1 MEKII
6 KFKKLHQ
13 NAEIPTYAH
22 DGDIG
27 LDVKCVSV
35 EYDPVHDAY
44 IYGTGLACETTGHMG
59 VLGMMRS
66 SVYKHGDAYLTN
78 AVGLIDSDQYRGE
91 IKYIYRNVTH
101 LYERAQLIALIN
113 WNRLPWWK
121 RMFTDFDSL
130 LDSTIKVLK
139 ENPLVYAPYQVGDVV
154 GQLVPMSFDTIKIEE
169 VKELSETERGEGGF
183 GSTDKKKPT
192 KKSSKPRKVSKKV

>member
-35 EYDPVHDAY
+35 EYDPVHDVY

-91 IKYIYRNVTH
+91 IKYIYRNVTR

-113 WNRLPWWK
+113 WRKFPWWK
-121 RMFTDFDSL
+121 RMFTNFNSL

-139 ENPLVYAPYQVGDVV
+139 ENPLIYAPYQVGDVV
-154 GQLVPMSFDTIKIEE
+154 GQKNSAHGHASVHLFSPLYGKAAALTSIFPPPMA
-169 VKELSETERGEGGF
+169 
-183 GSTDKKKPT
+183 
-192 KKSSKPRKVSKKV
+192 